1 MLFPSIDQMAET
13 EVRNIGAPEAEVQP
27 QEEKK
32 AYVPVFPYDKAKL
45 AMIEKFFSLRKK
57 SPGQYTFNEAGDLEV
72 KEHAGK
78 GKAKMPPGVIQLARF
93 VPLEPSERESIE
105 DARKTS
111 LSELDQQYEDEIM
124 TLRKAREEYN
134 TTGAMR
140 AVLASNQR
148 LTELDA
154 RRNAVRSA
162 IRQTT
167 FIVNPSVKEINL
179 NERYDDRKMFRQND
193 AIEQYFKQLVVRT
206 FYYTFPAVVGNGKY
220 VQEGEA
226 PEVKE
231 EAETPNEM
239 IYRQPLKDGRF
250 ARIFYD
256 TDSAANGFLS
266 PMWAVDFTMQGSG
279 GAIRFSSPVQAYEVE
294 RAKELGETALA
305 ESLLKTRSPRT
316 IRLLTRKVKGHPA
329 NVRGLWMKIYTA
341 VYEQHPILKARLLD
355 TGSDTL
361 VFADVREGPSGIGLG
376 EKDAAAL
383 DPAKWKG
390 ENAVGVAQETVR
402 TRMREGSEDEAAA
415 SIGSAN
421 LGGSITEEEQQK
433 AKVAAI
439 INARRFAKR

>member
-13 EVRNIGAPEAEVQP
+13 EVRNIGAPPEVEAQAEAP

-32 AYVPVFPYDKAKL
+32 YVPVFPYDKAKL
-45 AMIEKFFSLRKK
+45 AMIDKFFSLRKK
-57 SPGQYTFNEAGDLEV
+57 SPGQYTFNEAGDLEI
-72 KEHAGK
+72 KEGV
-78 GKAKMPPGVIQLARF
+78 GKAKSKMPPGVIQLSRF
-93 VPLEPSERESIE
+93 VPLEPSEREAIE
-105 DARKTS
+105 DARKES
-111 LSELDQQYEDEIM
+111 LSELDQQYEDEMM
-124 TLRKAREEYN
+124 TLRAAREEY
-134 TTGAMR
+134 TSTGAMR

-148 LTELDA
+148 LAELDA
-154 RRNAVRSA
+154 RRNAIRSA
-162 IRQTT
+162 IRQVVA
-167 FIVNPSVKEINL
+167 IENPSVKEIIL
-179 NERYDDRKMFRQND
+179 SERYEERKMFGHRD
-193 AIEQYFKQLVVRT
+193 PFDKAIARLF
-206 FYYTFPAVVGNGKY
+206 FYTFSANVDQGKY
-220 VQEGEA
+220 VIEEGA

-231 EAETPNEM
+231 EVETANEI

-256 TDSAANGFLS
+256 TDSDVNGFLS
-266 PMWAVDFTMQGSG
+266 PMWAVDFNMQASG
-279 GAIRFSSPVQAYEVE
+279 AATRFSSPIQAYEVE

-329 NVRGLWMKIYTA
+329 NVRTLWMKIYTA

-361 VFADVREGPSGIGLG
+361 IFADVREGPSGIGLG
-376 EKDAAAL
+376 EKDPAAL

-402 TRMREGSEDEAAA
+402 TRMREGGEDEAAA
-415 SIGSAN
+415 AVADV
-421 LGGSITEEEQQK
+421 GGSITEEEQKK